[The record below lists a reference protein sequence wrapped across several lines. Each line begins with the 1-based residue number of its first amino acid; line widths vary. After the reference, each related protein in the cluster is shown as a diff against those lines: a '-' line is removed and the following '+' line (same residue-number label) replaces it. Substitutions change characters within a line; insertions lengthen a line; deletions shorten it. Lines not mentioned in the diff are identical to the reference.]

1 MSLRHVGSSRS
12 DPVMELLSATTGPKG
27 PSRCSHPFSPI
38 SRENSTKH
46 DIWLARH
53 KNVHLHYTP
62 THATWLNQVEVWF
75 SIFTGAAL
83 RRANFTS
90 PQDVRDAID
99 RFVAVYNPTAHP
111 FEWTKDVVHPKTLE
125 RCYANLHKQVL
136 VELTNNRVE
145 RQLRT
150 NVIMR
155 KITLGNRSSLGASNH
170 AVIMSI
176 IQTGILNGIESLNI
190 SLALSVK
197 PLTSLTELL
206 KIRLP

>member
-1 MSLRHVGSSRS
+1 M
-12 DPVMELLSATTGPKG
+12 
-27 PSRCSHPFSPI
+27 
-38 SRENSTKH
+38 
-46 DIWLARH
+46 WLARH

-62 THATWLNQVEVWF
+62 THARWLNQVEVWF
-75 SIFTGAAL
+75 SILTGAAV